1 LRPSVESLSQ
11 SDTSLKVREA
21 AIEALKVMG

>member
-11 SDTSLKVREA
+11 QDKSLKVREA